1 MVYQV
6 RYTLLA
12 AREVR
17 DAYNGYHEQAG
28 ERVASRFMDEIAR
41 GEGPLCHNPHLY
53 QRIEGEVRH
62 LVLRRY
68 PYALVYAIFSDVVQV
83 LGCFHSRREPMTLS
97 DWLKRGDSGALPD
110 ADLHG
115 PSRAA

>member
-1 MVYQV
+1 MVYRV
-6 RYTLLA
+6 RYTQLA

-17 DAYNGYHEQAG
+17 DAYNWYHQQAG

-41 GEGPLCHNPHLY
+41 GEGHLCHNPHLY

-68 PYALVYAIFSDVVQV
+68 PYALIYAIAGDVVQV
-83 LGCFHSRREPMTLS
+83 LGCFHSRREPMALA
-97 DWLKRGDSGALPD
+97 DWLMRGDSAPLPD
-110 ADLHG
+110 ADLY
-115 PSRAA
+115 